1 MAERFA
7 ALIQKMDDFSMK
19 VKLEHSVN
27 HEVHTQR
34 CEQAELAI
42 HQFATNL
49 APFNS
54 NRYLH
59 FEMPKH

>member
-7 ALIQKMDDFSMK
+7 ALIQQMDDFSMR
-19 VKLEHSVN
+19 VKLEHGVN
-27 HEVHTQR
+27 PEVHTQR

-42 HQFATNL
+42 HQFAINL
-49 APFNS
+49 TPFNS
-54 NRYLH
+54 NKYLN

>member
-7 ALIQKMDDFSMK
+7 ALIQQMDDFSMR

-27 HEVHTQR
+27 HEVHAQL

-42 HQFATNL
+42 HQFAINL
-49 APFNS
+49 TQLNS
-54 NRYLH
+54 NKNLH
-59 FEMPKH
+59 FETPKH